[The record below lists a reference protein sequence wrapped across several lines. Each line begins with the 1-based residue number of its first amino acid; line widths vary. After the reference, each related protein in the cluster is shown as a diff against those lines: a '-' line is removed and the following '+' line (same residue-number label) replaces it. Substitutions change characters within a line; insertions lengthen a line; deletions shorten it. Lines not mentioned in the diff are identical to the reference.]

1 MTAAAAAAR
10 PWWVGGLTLAF
21 FSMLAYFAWRYAHTI
36 AWQDVQQ
43 TLAATPAPTL
53 VAASVM
59 AAISHA
65 IYSSFDLLGRAYTG
79 HRLRAAQ
86 VMGITFIS
94 YAFSLTLGALVGGV
108 GLRLRLYTRLGLSAL
123 TATRVFTFSVVTNW
137 FGFLV
142 LAGTVFALAPPP
154 IGTGLSAPALHGL
167 GLVLLG
173 LAAGYVGLCL
183 RTRQRLVRL
192 FRHAFRL
199 PGPRLVAL
207 QLALSCTHWAS
218 MGGVLYF
225 LLQTRVD
232 YVTVL
237 GVLLVAAVAGAVTH
251 IPAGLGVLEAVFL
264 ALLSDAVPAHVL
276 LAALLA
282 YRAIY
287 YLVPFLLAAA
297 LYGVIEARGRVR
309 LRGVARDTQKRPPPH
324 PRH

>member
-21 FSMLAYFAWRYAHTI
+21 FSVLAYFAWRYAHTI

-79 HRLRAAQ
+79 HRLRA
-86 VMGITFIS
+86 
-94 YAFSLTLGALVGGV
+94 ALVGGV

-154 IGTGLSAPALHGL
+154 IGTGLSAPALRGL
-167 GLVLLG
+167 GLVMLG
-173 LAAGYVGLCL
+173 LAGGYAGLCL
-183 RTRQRLVRL
+183 HTRQRLVRL

-237 GVLLVAAVAGAVTH
+237 GVLLVAAVAGVLTH

-264 ALLSDAVPAHVL
+264 TLLSDAVPAPVL
-276 LAALLA
+276 VAALLA

-287 YLVPFLLAAA
+287 YLVPFALAAA
-297 LYGVIEARGRVR
+297 LYGVIEARRPR
-309 LRGVARDTQKRPPPH
+309 AAQARSA
-324 PRH
+324 